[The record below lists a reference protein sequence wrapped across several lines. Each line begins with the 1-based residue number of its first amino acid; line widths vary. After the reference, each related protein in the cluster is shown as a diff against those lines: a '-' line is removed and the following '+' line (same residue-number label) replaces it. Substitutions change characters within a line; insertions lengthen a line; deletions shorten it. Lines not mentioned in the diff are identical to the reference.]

1 MSVVSNTDL
10 LDRLLEPVTS
20 CLSPDVAQ
28 RLVSLRA
35 DAKTQA
41 RIDKLAESANEGE
54 LSDEVTSFDPA
65 DMFTVPNHIEGSAG
79 DVVGLLV
86 VAALFYKLL
95 TVREFSLGPY
105 LVHEGGQTLK
115 SYRRFF
121 CHGCSDRLVW
131 ILVGIPGGNI
141 VPLQL
146 VTNRI
151 EIADCPSRRRVI

>member
-1 MSVVSNTDL
+1 MLIRTRYFGLPIDFNHGSLTNGIDRGCAGSVV
-10 LDRLLEPVTS
+10 
-20 CLSPDVAQ
+20 
-28 RLVSLRA
+28 
-35 DAKTQA
+35 
-41 RIDKLAESANEGE
+41 NEGE

-65 DMFTVPNHIEGSAG
+65 DMFTVPDHIEGSAG